1 MDPYLAPFAPGGP
14 SSIDAQIATRL
25 LSQALS
31 RGGDYAELYFEYRA
45 AGDFVLEEG
54 RVRTVG
60 RGVIMGLG
68 VRVLRGDATG
78 YAYTEEL
85 STERMD
91 EAARTAAQ
99 IAAGGGA
106 PAPVAAAPVELPSF
120 YPIGAATLLA
130 PGADKVEL
138 LRRADRAARAADAKI
153 IRVTATLSEEVKEIL
168 IVTSDGKLVRDR
180 QPLVRF
186 GVQAVAE
193 SGATGRRQAG
203 SSGGGG
209 RFGLE
214 YFDAHTPESHGRE
227 AARVAVQML
236 EAEEAP
242 AGPMEVVLAAGDSG
256 ILLHEAVGH
265 GLEADFNRKKTS
277 NYTDSV

>member
-1 MDPYLAPFAPGGP
+1 MTQTPVQEPYAAPFAPGGP
-14 SSIDAQIATRL
+14 NSIDQTIAERL
-25 LSQALS
+25 LGEALS

-85 STERMD
+85 SQDRMQ

-106 PAPVAAAPVELPSF
+106 PAPMAAAPIELPSF

-138 LRRADRAARAADAKI
+138 LRRADRAARAYDPKI

-186 GVQAVAE
+186 GAQAVAE
-193 SGATGRRQAG
+193 SMSGKRQAG

-214 YFDAHTPESHGRE
+214 YFD
-227 AARVAVQML
+227 
-236 EAEEAP
+236 
-242 AGPMEVVLAAGDSG
+242 
-256 ILLHEAVGH
+256 
-265 GLEADFNRKKTS
+265 
-277 NYTDSV
+277 